1 MHKKNHK
8 TIVGKQQIC
17 KEKQK
22 STIHTA
28 QHLFDRKNWLKK
40 KQVKKYM
47 FVKGL
52 FAEATFYFEFLVEH
66 FFLNM
71 GASML

>member
-8 TIVGKQQIC
+8 TIVDKQQIC

-22 STIHTA
+22 STIHTG
-28 QHLFDRKNWLKK
+28 QHLFDRKIWLKK

-52 FAEATFYFEFLVEH
+52 FAEATFYFEVLVEA

>member
-17 KEKQK
+17 IEKQK

-28 QHLFDRKNWLKK
+28 QYLFDTKIWLKK

-52 FAEATFYFEFLVEH
+52 FAEATFYF
-66 FFLNM
+66 
-71 GASML
+71 